1 MAARVTI
8 ITAAVLILSIS
19 LLLFSPKESIT
30 TSAIPQIIDIE
41 QDLAFIS
48 VSQDETGSV
57 ELNVSIRSPS
67 NQNIILNIQSELKG
81 APFWNV
87 DHIKSIYLE
96 PFEEWKFKVTVTA
109 PAGERADKEVEL
121 ILKVTSDSGLVT
133 GEDSCRLKV
142 LPFLSTEVSSEVD
155 YLLERPLVGS
165 FPLII
170 KNNGNSV
177 SPVGLTWDGEIE
189 LTLGGS
195 IMLDP
200 GEKTTLNIDYNIPDD
215 LSDTTTS
222 ITSFSG
228 TTSGNGLDV
237 RFILE
242 RPFVHIL
249 FKKGPF
255 LVLLPGILE
264 KDSVKVICIGGEL
277 TNVGIEV
284 MGPGLDHSVDSE
296 KGVDLDHLEGKDLI
310 LSGKGY
316 SGTQLLTVHAYG
328 FWEEQRVISNNI
340 KVPVTGEDDR
350 SDGIPT
356 AMILYAGGGT
366 VAIGATLTGTIA
378 YLYSASEIFRYRW
391 LLIAF
396 IPLYS
401 TVHGEKVLDHFF
413 RGRLFEFIKEHPGV
427 TFTALKDHFEVN
439 NGTLTYHLHKLEKE
453 ELIVYRNYG
462 KYKLFYADGVRIKGV
477 EAVIS
482 PIDKEIFDL
491 ITDNP
496 GISSGAIISNL
507 TSERSARTIS
517 RHLKQL
523 ERKGFISSDRRDGRR
538 IFFVSSDLERV
549 LLPGRGVIEV
559 SEIAGLDI

>member
-1 MAARVTI
+1 MAAKITI
-8 ITAAVLILSIS
+8 ITAAVLILSLS
-19 LLLFSPKESIT
+19 LLLFSQKESFT
-30 TSAIPQIIDIE
+30 ASAIPQIVDIE
-41 QDLAFIS
+41 QELAFIS
-48 VSQDETGSV
+48 VSEDETGSL
-57 ELNVSIRSPS
+57 ELNVTIRSPS
-67 NQNIILNIQSELKG
+67 NQNIILNIASELKG
-81 APFWNV
+81 APFWTV
-87 DHIKSIYLE
+87 EHIKSIYLE

-109 PAGERADKEVEL
+109 PAGERADKEVDL
-121 ILKVTSDSGLVT
+121 MMSVSSDSGLVT

-142 LPFLSTEVSSEVD
+142 LPFLSTEVSSQVD
-155 YLLERPLVGS
+155 YLLERPLSGS

-170 KNNGNSV
+170 KNNGNTV

-189 LTLGGS
+189 LTSGGS

-200 GEKTTLNIDYNIPDD
+200 GEKTTLNIDYDIPDD
-215 LSDTTTS
+215 LSDTTIS

-228 TTSGNGLDV
+228 TTSGNGMDV
-237 RFILE
+237 SFILE

-264 KDSVKVICIGGEL
+264 KDSVKVLCIGGEL

-284 MGPGLDHSVDSE
+284 VDPDPDHSVVTE
-296 KGVDLDHLEGKDLI
+296 KGVNLDHLEREDLT
-310 LSGKGY
+310 LSGKDY
-316 SGTQLLTVHAYG
+316 SGTKLLTVEAYG
-328 FWEEQRVISNNI
+328 FWGEQRITSNI
-340 KVPVTGEDDR
+340 LKVPVTGEDDR
-350 SDGIPT
+350 RDGIPT

-366 VAIGATLTGTIA
+366 AAIGATLAGTIA
-378 YLYSASEIFRYRW
+378 YLYTASEIFRYRW

-401 TVHGEKVLDHFF
+401 TIHGEKVLDHFF

-439 NGTLTYHLHKLEKE
+439 NGTLTYHLHKLERE

-491 ITDNP
+491 VTDNP

-523 ERKGFISSDRRDGRR
+523 ERKGFVTSERRDGRR
-538 IFFVSSDLERV
+538 VFFISSDLERV
-549 LLPGRGVIEV
+549 LMPGRGVIEV